1 MARQPLMGSG
11 VGGPPAIAPTERYG
25 YLPGYSLEM
34 PKEIRPQDKFFYEKL
49 RNSAPRGALIQEE
62 LTEDYGAP
70 GALPTPPLFGGD
82 NSTYPLNGQVYPQS
96 TVTRAT
102 VYNRIQMLEETWSVP
117 RINER
122 FASLGGIAGGIKSEV
137 SVEISKATKRLA
149 QKRERIL
156 LSNQAGVTQ
165 NGSTPQRGAGFFSL
179 MTVNSGNVNIDA
191 AGGQPTD
198 ITAINRD
205 QLNALCL
212 ALYKAGGGTE
222 RFVYMPPEV
231 LLAWAQGFQPLPGH
245 MIIDSDPSDE
255 TLNLVLKKM
264 NSPVG
269 IDLMFVSHRVMTTQG
284 IAVVNHDENGMSK
297 RIIEP
302 FGVYHWLDGRR
313 DKDGWVDETL
323 ALMPGQ
329 APSSGGWFT
338 STVIDANG
346 GA

>member
-1 MARQPLMGSG
+1 MARTPLINISSTS
-11 VGGPPAIAPTERYG
+11 GPPAIATTERYG

-49 RNSAPRGALIQEE
+49 RNTAPRGALIQEE
-62 LTEDYGAP
+62 LYEDYGAP

-82 NSTYPLNGQVYPQS
+82 NSSYPFNGQAYPES
-96 TVTRAT
+96 TTTRT
-102 VYNRIQMLEETWSVP
+102 TGYNQIQMMEETWSVP

-122 FASLGGIAGGIKSEV
+122 FASLGGIAGDIKSEV

-149 QKRERIL
+149 QKRERVL
-156 LSNQAGVTQ
+156 LSYQAQVTQ
-165 NGSTPQRGAGFFSL
+165 STSTPQRMGGTFRLLS
-179 MTVNSGNVNIDA
+179 TNVNLTA

-198 ITAINRD
+198 ITAIGRD
-205 QLNALCL
+205 QLNQACL
-212 ALYKAGGGTE
+212 AVYKSGGGTE

-231 LLAWAQGFQPLPGH
+231 LLAWATTFQALPGH
-245 MIIDSDPSDE
+245 MVIDSDPSDE

-284 IAVVNHDENGMSK
+284 IAIINHDENGFSK

-323 ALMPGQ
+323 TVLPGQ
-329 APSSGGWFT
+329 EASSGGWFT
-338 STVIDANG
+338 SGVLVAG
-346 GA
+346 SGS